1 MPNIKLFESKKIRSV
16 WNEEEQKWYF
26 AVVDVI
32 EALTDSEK
40 PRDYWYRLKRREKEG
55 SGIELSTFC
64 RQLKVESSDGKKYQ
78 TECSDVEG
86 LLRIIQSIP
95 SPKAEPFKRW
105 LAQVGYQRLEEIE
118 NPELAQKRMREIY
131 KAKGYS
137 DEWIE
142 KRVRGIA
149 VRDELT
155 NEWKKRGVKEGLEYA
170 ILTSEISKA
179 TFGLTPSDY
188 KKFKE
193 LSKPKENLRDHMTD
207 LELIFT
213 MLGEAAT
220 TEIARN
226 KDARGFPENKN
237 AAREGGSVAGKAR
250 KDLEKK
256 SGRKVVTNQNYK
268 SLSEK
273 DRRKLNKGKK

>member
-1 MPNIKLFESKKIRSV
+1 MPNIKLFEQKQIRSQ
-16 WNEEEQKWYF
+16 WNDAEQKWYF
-26 AVVDVI
+26 AVVDVLA
-32 EALTDSEK
+32 ALTDS
-40 PRDYWYRLKRREKEG
+40 PNPQVYWRVLKKRLKAEG
-55 SGIELSTFC
+55 NETVTNC
-64 RQLKVESSDGKKYQ
+64 NALKLPAADGKMRL
-78 TECSDVEG
+78 TDVADAG
-86 LLRIIQSIP
+86 QLLRLIQSVP
-95 SPKAEPFKRW
+95 SPKAEPLKLW
-105 LAQVGYQRLEEIE
+105 LAKVGYERLEEIE
-118 NPELAQKRMREIY
+118 NPELAQIRMRELY

-155 NEWKKRGVKEGLEYA
+155 NEWKNRGVKEGLEYA

-179 TFGLTPSDY
+179 TFGLTPAEY
-188 KKFKE
+188 KNFKG

-226 KDARGFPENKN
+226 KNAQGFPENKK
-237 AAREGGSVAGKAR
+237 AAVEGGSVAGKAR
-250 KDLEKK
+250 KDLEAK
-256 SGRKVVTNQNYK
+256 SGKKVVTNQNFKAIAEKKKRLRDK
-268 SLSEK
+268 SGE
-273 DRRKLNKGKK
+273 